1 MFKLNSS
8 QLNMFSTTYIYIL
21 KILLLFTVSF
31 IYTSFY
37 IIQNGSWFS
46 WANTLLIQSRLLN
59 SQFALGLQQFYLIKQ
74 DNSQASAR

>member
-8 QLNMFSTTYIYIL
+8 QLNMFSTTYLYFENSPTIYSL
-21 KILLLFTVSF
+21 
-31 IYTSFY
+31 IYLHFFLY

-46 WANTLLIQSRLLN
+46 WVNTLLIQSRLLN
-59 SQFALGLQQFYLIKQ
+59 PKFTLGLQYFYLIKQ